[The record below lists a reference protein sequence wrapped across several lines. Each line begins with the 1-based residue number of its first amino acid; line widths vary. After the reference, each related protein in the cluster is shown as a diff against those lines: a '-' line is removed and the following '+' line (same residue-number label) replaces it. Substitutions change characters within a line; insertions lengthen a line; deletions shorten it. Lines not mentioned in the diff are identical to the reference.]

1 MMKKRICS
9 ILLMLCLMAALLP
22 RTVQADSYRWDTD
35 GVHAD
40 TEQALREAM
49 ANEIQDIIVDAPIT
63 LTQNLEGYRAYGEV
77 DEGIRLILE
86 APLTVPA
93 GITLDLR
100 SDLADGIDLYLY
112 SNLILDGNLILETEK
127 KPVVYMERSRITGT
141 GTITGYPQRFY
152 GFDGNAVI
160 FNEEKTA
167 VVGSTPVVYYGIDR
181 TVTAPKEWPERAEYG
196 RELQITADRWDE
208 VRDLSQYNQILITNT
223 PMSEGEPMRLRGNL
237 RLKTLSTAEPG
248 YHVRQQ
254 GGFPQFVAIPCASQ
268 LVLEPGCTLEI
279 DQLHV
284 TNCDLT
290 LEPGAKITMSG
301 GVPLV
306 LSSGAGED
314 GGSRLWIQEGAT
326 VSGVLNSTEPNNAI
340 LVEGML
346 DAEVIWGEGE
356 LTITGSHR
364 EDLVLDHF
372 EGHYR
377 TSYMAR
383 NLVQGKDV
391 ELVRMEQGKFGAVVT
406 NVTAGVHSLQV
417 VACDGAFFWEESF
430 LAMRNGDYQ
439 LCFST
444 ETHTLTAKYLGKLG
458 DVRFDDVPKDAWYY
472 DEVTAA
478 AQLGLMNGMGDGKFQ
493 PNTNITR
500 GMLVTLLYRM
510 AGEPAATGKNP
521 FEDVASGRY
530 YTDAVKWASK
540 EKIVN
545 GMTAT
550 TFQPDTPITREQM
563 ATMLHRF
570 ARYCEMP
577 GTQVGQDDRKAMQKQ
592 FPDAGTVSGYAQDA
606 FAWAVRVGLMNGMK
620 DGATAY
626 LNPRFTATR
635 AQAAAVMIRLVQ

>member
-22 RTVQADSYRWDTD
+22 RTVQADSYRWETD

-49 ANEIQDIIVDAPIT
+49 EDGMQRIIVDAPIT
-63 LTQNLEGYRAYGEV
+63 LTQDLEGYRAYGAV
-77 DEGIRLILE
+77 NGGGKLTLN

-100 SDLADGIDLYLY
+100 SDFTDGIGLYLR

-127 KPVVYMERSRITGT
+127 KLTVYMERSRITGS
-141 GTITGYPQRFY
+141 GSITGYPQVFS
-152 GFDGNAVI
+152 GFDGNTVI
-160 FNEEKTA
+160 FNKEKTA
-167 VVGSTPVVYYGIDR
+167 VTGSTPVVYYGIDS
-181 TVTAPKEWPERAEYG
+181 TVTAPKEWPERAAYG
-196 RELQITADRWDE
+196 RELRITADRWNE
-208 VRDLSQYNQILITNT
+208 VRDLSQYNQILVINT
-223 PMSEGEPMRLRGNL
+223 PMPEGESMRLRGNFQL
-237 RLKTLSTAEPG
+237 GSLTTEEPG
-248 YHVRQQ
+248 YDVSQ
-254 GGFPQFVAIPCASQ
+254 GVYPEIVTIPCASR

-290 LEPGAKITMSG
+290 LERGAKITMSG

-314 GGSRLWIQEGAT
+314 GGSSLWIQEGAT
-326 VSGVLNSTEPNNAI
+326 VSGGLNSLEPNNAI

-364 EDLVLDHF
+364 KDMVLDYF
-372 EGHYR
+372 TGHYR
-377 TSYMAR
+377 TGYMAR

-406 NVTAGVHSLQV
+406 NVAAGVHSLQV
-417 VACDGAFFWEESF
+417 VACDGAFSWEESF

-439 LCFST
+439 LYFST
-444 ETHTLTAKYLGKLG
+444 ETHTLTAKYLGELG

-626 LNPRFTATR
+626 LNPRSTATR
-635 AQAAAVMIRLVQ
+635 AQAAAVIIRLVQ

>member
-1 MMKKRICS
+1 MKKRICS

-22 RTVQADSYRWDTD
+22 RTVQAYSYRWESD

-49 ANEIQDIIVDAPIT
+49 EDGMQRIIVDAPIT
-63 LTQNLEGYRAYGEV
+63 LTKDLEGYRAYGAV
-77 DEGIRLILE
+77 QGGSRLTLN

-100 SDLADGIDLYLY
+100 SDLTDGIGLYLR
-112 SNLILDGNLILETEK
+112 SNLILDGDLILETEK
-127 KPVVYMERSRITGT
+127 KPEVYMERSRITGS
-141 GTITGYPQRFY
+141 GTIIGYPQVFS

-167 VVGSTPVVYYGIDR
+167 VVGSTPVVYYGIDS
-181 TVTAPKEWPERAEYG
+181 TVTAPKEWPERVVSG
-196 RELQITADRWDE
+196 RELRITADRWNE
-208 VRDLSQYNQILITNT
+208 VQDLSQYNQISVINT
-223 PMSEGEPMRLRGNL
+223 PMPEGESMHLRGNL
-237 RLKTLSTAEPG
+237 HLGSLTMEEPWYDVSQG
-248 YHVRQQ
+248 VR
-254 GGFPQFVAIPCASQ
+254 PEIVTIPCASR
-268 LVLEPGCTLEI
+268 LVLEPNCNLEI
-279 DQLHV
+279 DQLRV
-284 TNCDLT
+284 VNCDIT
-290 LEPGAKITMSG
+290 LERGAKLTMSG
-301 GVPLV
+301 GTPLL
-306 LSSGAGED
+306 LSSGTGED

-326 VSGVLNSTEPNNAI
+326 MSGVLNFLEPNNAA

-346 DAEVIWGEGE
+346 DAEVIKGSGE
-356 LTITGSHR
+356 LTITGSYR
-364 EDLVLDHF
+364 EDMVLDHF

-377 TSYMAR
+377 TGYMAR
-383 NLVQGKDV
+383 NLVRDKDV
-391 ELVRMEQGKFGAVVT
+391 ELVRMGPGKFGAVVS
-406 NVTAGVHSLQV
+406 NVTAGTHSFQV
-417 VACDGAFFWEESF
+417 VACDGAFSWEESF

-444 ETHTLTAKYLGKLG
+444 DTHTLTAKYLGELG
-458 DVRFDDVPKDAWYY
+458 DVRFDDVPEDAWYY
-472 DEVTAA
+472 DEVTTA
-478 AQLGLMNGMGDGKFQ
+478 AQLGLINGMGNGKFQ

-510 AGEPAATGKNP
+510 AGEPATTGKNP

-550 TFQPDTPITREQM
+550 TFQPETPITREQM

-577 GTQVGQDDRKAMQKQ
+577 GTQVGQDDRKAMQEQ
-592 FPDAGTVSGYAQDA
+592 FPDAGKVSGYAQDA
-606 FAWAVRVGLMNGMK
+606 FAWAIRVGLMNGMK
-620 DGATAY
+620 DGATTY

>member
-22 RTVQADSYRWDTD
+22 RTVQADSYRWEHD

-49 ANEIQDIIVDAPIT
+49 EDGMWRIIVDAPIT
-63 LTQNLEGYRAYGEV
+63 LTQDLEGYRAYGAV
-77 DEGIRLILE
+77 NRGSDLILD

-100 SDLADGIDLYLY
+100 SDFTDGIDLYLR

-127 KPVVYMERSRITGT
+127 KPEVYMEGSRITGS
-141 GTITGYPQRFY
+141 GTITGYPEVFS
-152 GFDGNAVI
+152 GSDGNTVI
-160 FNEEKTA
+160 FNKEKTA
-167 VVGSTPVVYYGIDR
+167 VVGSTPVVYYGIDS
-181 TVTAPKEWPERAEYG
+181 TVTAPKEWPERAVFG
-196 RELQITADRWDE
+196 RVLWITADRWNE
-208 VRDLSQYNQILITNT
+208 VRDLSQYNQILVINT
-223 PMSEGEPMRLRGNL
+223 PMPEGESMRLRGNL
-237 RLKTLSTAEPG
+237 QLGSLVMEEPG
-248 YHVRQQ
+248 YDVSQ
-254 GGFPQFVAIPCASQ
+254 GVYPEIVTIPCASR

-290 LEPGAKITMSG
+290 LERGAKITMSG
-301 GVPLV
+301 GIPMRLA
-306 LSSGAGED
+306 SGAGED
-314 GGSRLWIQEGAT
+314 GGSSLWIQEGAT
-326 VSGVLNSTEPNNAI
+326 VSGGLRSAAPNNAI

-346 DAEVIWGEGE
+346 DVDAVFGEGE

-364 EDLVLDHF
+364 KDMVLDYF
-372 EGHYR
+372 TGHYR
-377 TSYMAR
+377 TGYMAR

-391 ELVRMEQGKFGAVVT
+391 ELVRMERGKFGAVVT

-417 VACDGAFFWEESF
+417 VACDGAFSWEESF

-444 ETHTLTAKYLGKLG
+444 ETHTLTAKYLGELG

-626 LNPRFTATR
+626 LNPRSTATR
-635 AQAAAVMIRLVQ
+635 AQAAAVIIRLVQ